1 VFLEPKGAEVFT
13 RPTRKAGALFAAS
26 HPTSVAPGRRYLAL
40 AVTCSIAAVA
50 VIAGGVAQSATS
62 ARDATPSKL
71 TVRLQGDFTN
81 FDPAPPVGT
90 PNPTT
95 AIITA
100 LYDRLLAPGK
110 NGALLPYLAS
120 SWTVAKSAKQITFHL
135 RTGVT
140 CTDGSP
146 LTATD
151 VAASLTRF
159 FTSLTSRFALAGGPY
174 TAVGNNAKHTVI
186 FTSAVPNPDNV
197 YGLAS
202 PFSGIVCAAGLANPA
217 ALLTT
222 PSGSGAYT
230 LTSAVHGSAVTLTRN
245 PRWKWGP
252 NGLKAS
258 LMPQTLVQSVVLND
272 TTAANELLTGQLDGS
287 LIVGA
292 DVGRLY
298 HDKSI
303 AHVQVAWPKI
313 LPLVMNQLPGHAT
326 NDPQVRRAIM
336 TAIDPKAWGQAA
348 FPGNPVTRGPSLF
361 APTSPCY
368 DPATKK
374 LKPTYSLTAAKQ
386 ILLNDGYTQGSDGK
400 LRKDGQPLA
409 VTVLGATS
417 LWGQGQ
423 EYTAAQLTSLGMNVT
438 TRNVDFGVFGPTYV
452 AGKWD
457 VAVAQVS
464 APNPAPFTFM
474 TIVSQGTPESN
485 PPGTNYA
492 RIIDPTLDAL
502 VLKAVA
508 AGSKNCKAWNAV
520 QQRALKNYDWLPLA
534 SPVSYFFGRK
544 SGNARVTVD
553 LRSSSYIEGETIR
566 WVTGK

>member
-1 VFLEPKGAEVFT
+1 
-13 RPTRKAGALFAAS
+13 
-26 HPTSVAPGRRYLAL
+26 
-40 AVTCSIAAVA
+40 
-50 VIAGGVAQSATS
+50 
-62 ARDATPSKL
+62 
-71 TVRLQGDFTN
+71 LQGDFTN
-81 FDPAPPVGT
+81 FDPAPPLGT

-110 NGALLPYLAS
+110 NGVLLPYLAS
-120 SWTVAKSAKQITFHL
+120 SWTVAKSAQQITFHL

-140 CTDGSP
+140 CADGSP

-159 FTSLTSRFALAGGPY
+159 FTSPTSRFALAGGPY
-174 TAVGNNAKHTVI
+174 TAVGNDAKHTVI
-186 FTSAVPNPDNV
+186 FTSAQPNPDNV

-202 PFSGIVCAAGLANPA
+202 PFSGIVCPAGLANPA
-217 ALLTT
+217 QLLTN
-222 PSGSGAYT
+222 PSGSGPYT
-230 LTSAVHGSAVTLTRN
+230 LTSAVHGSRVTMTRN

-252 NGLKAS
+252 EGLTAS
-258 LMPQTLVQSVVLND
+258 QMPETLVQSVVTNE

-298 HDKSI
+298 NDKSI
-303 AHVQVAWPKI
+303 THVQVVWPKI
-313 LPLVMNQLPGHAT
+313 LPLVMNQLPGHPT
-326 NDPQVRRAIM
+326 SDPQVRRAIM
-336 TAIDPKAWGQAA
+336 MAIDPKAWAQAA
-348 FPGNPVTRGPSLF
+348 FPGNPATRGSSLF

-368 DPATKK
+368 DPATRK
-374 LKPTYSLTAAKQ
+374 LRPTYSLAAAKQ
-386 ILLNDGYTQGSDGK
+386 VLLNDGYTVGSNGK
-400 LRKDGQPLA
+400 LSKDGQPLA

-423 EYTAAQLTSLGMNVT
+423 DYTAAQLTNLGMTVKDM
-438 TRNVDFGVFGPTYV
+438 NVDFTVFGPTYV

-474 TIVSQGTPESN
+474 TIVSGPTPETS
-485 PPGTNYA
+485 GVNYA
-492 RIIDPTLDAL
+492 RIIDPKLDAL
-502 VLKAVA
+502 VATAGK
-508 AGSKNCKAWNAV
+508 AGSTNCKAWNAV
-520 QQRALKNYDWLPLA
+520 QEQALKNYDWLPLA
-534 SPVSYFFGRK
+534 SPVSYFFGRR
-544 SGNARVTVD
+544 SGNAHVTAD
-553 LRSSSYIEGETIR
+553 LRSSSYIEGETVR